1 MSLDSSLGLT
11 VLSKAKFLR
20 LWTVRVKFYWCV
32 PFVVAGHSQGQ
43 TWKGISSEP
52 CRKPCQW
59 HNQPPKAAASMH
71 DVTIRSGLKAE
82 AKCVWKIPPREKNFS
97 KNLCKEKKNSA
108 ISSEGQQVLSM
119 SDYKWQTLQ
128 WALTESS
135 QLHIPSPFLQSI
147 SMPIAAALSLS
158 GNQSARHWLRQ
169 QLPLQ
174 LPTHILQN
182 PSPNC
187 NRGTCW
193 ESYCPLEVPRKHRS
207 ILTRT

>member
-82 AKCVWKIPPREKNFS
+82 AKCIWKIPPREKKFS
-97 KNLCKEKKNSA
+97 KNLHKKKKKELCYFLWR
-108 ISSEGQQVLSM
+108 SSSTQHVRLQVTNFAM
-119 SDYKWQTLQ
+119 SSHWK
-128 WALTESS
+128 
-135 QLHIPSPFLQSI
+135 
-147 SMPIAAALSLS
+147 
-158 GNQSARHWLRQ
+158 QSATHPFSFFTEEYFRANCSSPESLR
-169 QLPLQ
+169 
-174 LPTHILQN
+174 
-182 PSPNC
+182 
-187 NRGTCW
+187 
-193 ESYCPLEVPRKHRS
+193 
-207 ILTRT
+207 